1 MFIFGYVLNYSFLYL
16 FFFFWGLF
24 AQVLVYQNKNVL
36 SPKTESAE
44 PNSSAEKDCVLQFR
58 NVPTYSK
65 KIATKN
71 IKALASCST
80 ELLQALTNLFVDSLP
95 EKRSY
100 LKVLHLSLTEL
111 IFRNL
116 IYLLLLSIPVIT
128 G

>member
-1 MFIFGYVLNYSFLYL
+1 MFIFGCVLNYSFLYA
-16 FFFFWGLF
+16 FFFWLF

-44 PNSSAEKDCVLQFR
+44 SNFSAEKDCVLQFR

-71 IKALASCST
+71 IKALTSCST

-116 IYLLLLSIPVIT
+116 IYLLLLSIPAIT

>member
-1 MFIFGYVLNYSFLYL
+1 MFFLVVSLIIHFCML
-16 FFFFWGLF
+16 FFFWLF

-44 PNSSAEKDCVLQFR
+44 SNFSAEKDCVLQFR

-111 IFRNL
+111 IFKNL
-116 IYLLLLSIPVIT
+116 IYLLLLSMPVIT